1 MAQSAL
7 RYLGQRRNASGG
19 ASQPSSFDV
28 ASGVATMAAATSI
41 PLGAV
46 STSPIHGAIDFL
58 TAFLEA
64 KYIVAANV
72 TENPAAALEGKDNS

>member
-1 MAQSAL
+1 MPQSAL

-19 ASQPSSFDV
+19 ASQLSSFDA
-28 ASGVATMAAATSI
+28 ASGVAAAASI

-64 KYIVAANV
+64 KYIVAANA